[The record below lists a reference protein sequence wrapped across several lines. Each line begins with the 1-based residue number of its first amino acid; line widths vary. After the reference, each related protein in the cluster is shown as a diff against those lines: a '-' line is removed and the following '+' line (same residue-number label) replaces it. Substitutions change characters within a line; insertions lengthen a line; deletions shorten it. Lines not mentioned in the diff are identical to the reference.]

1 MQYFLNVTE
10 VSYGHFDYKIKLIVD
25 DSNGSSPETVFKW
38 EKIDICKIIFF
49 RIKAT
54 ESNMFKA
61 VTDSAEIFEKVK
73 IVNTSKFT
81 ATNNQKTYILKENPT
96 NEETI
101 SWQFK

>member
-1 MQYFLNVTE
+1 
-10 VSYGHFDYKIKLIVD
+10 
-25 DSNGSSPETVFKW
+25 
-38 EKIDICKIIFF
+38 
-49 RIKAT
+49 
-54 ESNMFKA
+54 MFKA

-101 SWQFK
+101 S

>member
-25 DSNGSSPETVFKW
+25 DSDGSSPETFFKW
-38 EKIDICKIIFF
+38 EKCKIIFF
-49 RIKAT
+49 LIKAT
-54 ESNMFKA
+54 ESNIFKV

-101 SWQFK
+101 S